1 MHLRRLAI
9 HALPGIEPG
18 FTFEPP
24 DAGINI
30 VTGPNAIGK
39 SSLARA
45 LQYLLA
51 RHATDPPALSL
62 EAEFES
68 GTARWQVT
76 RNGNQIVWRRDGEV
90 VSRPQL
96 PGVDRIGL
104 FRLSV
109 ENLLDDSDAND
120 KALAERLRRE
130 LHGNFDLGRPRIE
143 LGRRFAGHEARM
155 LAEAERARRRVESDY
170 ADLQRRESELPAL
183 QRRIDAA
190 AAAGERREHLAQAL
204 RLTDAIGVRRDRE
217 SALQGFAPD
226 MDRLRGDE
234 LEQLEENER
243 RVLRLNEE
251 LRDRQRDLEAAGAA
265 LERTGLAQTAPAA
278 EEVRAAEE
286 RLRQL
291 DMKSVER
298 ETVRAA
304 VSDAGAALQ
313 DVLAHFNSEGEPP
326 RLDAD
331 TFRRSED
338 VVGPLTDAQLR
349 RRELRAQLDLAGDPS
364 EAADTGRLRDGA
376 EALRAWLAGN
386 AVGSG
391 RAAALAKL
399 GLLASWVAAVAVV
412 FVAVAAFIQGAPIAF
427 AGALAALLALGL
439 ALFLFRAQ
447 RTGAQSPT
455 GAAMHRFGETGL
467 ALPSRWEEHAVR
479 EHLRDVVEVRLNQ
492 LTRQQERA
500 AISDRLRV
508 QIRDTEV
515 DIARLEEA
523 RAALAGEIG
532 FDPRLP
538 VAEFQRFVRLCSD
551 WDRARI
557 EHVRQRARLDLLDH
571 EIADT
576 ASLVRE
582 FLRPWRGADASS
594 LDGPAKRPDMVLLRG
609 AFDDLRERIDA
620 ARGAGDEIRAIG
632 TEIRSLRQRIDEV
645 DSAVERLFAQAGV
658 APHDRAALA
667 HRIEQLPRWAE
678 ASDALRRART
688 EEAVVRARLAE
699 QPAFVAL
706 ADRGERAR
714 LEADFQTATVEAD
727 EHTRLIQLQAE
738 IGTRL
743 NDAGADRRLEQA
755 AAEESRARQA
765 LEDKREEALLAVAT
779 KTLLDDV
786 EQAFETEH
794 EPAVLRRARDV
805 FANVTARAFDL
816 RLRGDGSF
824 VAHDVRQEAARE
836 LAELSSGT
844 RMQLLLA
851 LRLAWIEMQEQGGE
865 SLPLFLDEA
874 LTTSDEDRFAVMA
887 RSLERLAGAGDEV
900 RGTTGNAPGDEGD
913 DGPAPRNDNGLG
925 VGDEDGSEIRNEDG
939 AGRGRQIFYLSAR
952 RHEPALW
959 RRATGSSPAVIDLA
973 AVRFPSRASAP
984 DDYRVE
990 APPSLPAPNGRSA
1003 EAYASL
1009 LGVPPRLDPHRPE
1022 GGIHLFHLLRDDLA
1036 LLHSLME
1043 TWRIVT
1049 LGQLE
1054 VLLASDA
1061 ARAALPGEELQH
1073 RLRRRCRV
1081 VRTWV
1086 ELWRQGRGR
1095 PVDRGVLER
1104 CSAISTIFIDRVAE
1118 LAVQVEGDGEAVIE
1132 ALRAGAVDRFR
1143 SSKLDELERWLTDEG
1158 HTDDQDRLSAED
1170 RRRLTLQRVAP
1181 ATDTSAGDVNRV
1193 VSWLEANDGT
1203 GSDADIQERGFGR
1216 EDTDTIIS
1224 RMKRARADRAR
1235 VSTEEPLSARDQGR
1249 RP

>member
-1 MHLRRLAI
+1 MRLRRLAI

-18 FTFEPP
+18 FTFEPA

-45 LQYLLA
+45 LQYVLA

-62 EAEFES
+62 EAELDS
-68 GTARWQVT
+68 GAARWQVT

-120 KALAERLRRE
+120 RALAERLRRE

-143 LGRRFAGHEARM
+143 IGRRFAVHEARN
-155 LAEAERARRRVESDY
+155 LAEAERTRRRVEGDY

-204 RLTDAIGVRRDRE
+204 KLADAIDARRDRE
-217 SALQGFAPD
+217 SALDGFPPD

-234 LEQLEENER
+234 LEQLEESER
-243 RVLRLNEE
+243 RVLKLNEE
-251 LRDRQRDLEAAGAA
+251 LRDRHRDLGAAEGA
-265 LERTGLAQTAPAA
+265 LERTGLARAAPAP

-291 DMKSVER
+291 DRKSVER
-298 ETVRAA
+298 DAARAA
-304 VSDAGAALQ
+304 VADADATLR
-313 DVLAHFNSEGEPP
+313 DVLAHFNDAAEPP

-331 TFRRSED
+331 AFRRAEA
-338 VVGPLTDAQLR
+338 VAGPLVAAQQR
-349 RRELRAQLDLAGDPS
+349 RRELREQLALGG
-364 EAADTGRLRDGA
+364 EAPAVADVDRLREGA
-376 EALRAWLAGN
+376 EALRAWLAG
-386 AVGSG
+386 AAADSARV
-391 RAAALAKL
+391 RAAAKL
-399 GLLASWVAAVAVV
+399 GWIVSGLAAVAVA
-412 FVAVAAFIQGAPIAF
+412 FVAVAAFVQGAPVASAVAVAALIAF
-427 AGALAALLALGL
+427 GF
-439 ALFLFRAQ
+439 ALFLLRGLRVTAP
-447 RTGAQSPT
+447 SPT
-455 GAAMHRFGETGL
+455 AAAMHRFGETGL
-467 ALPSRWEEHAVR
+467 ALPPRWDEPGVR
-479 EHLRDVVEVRLNQ
+479 EHLRDVLEVRLNQ
-492 LTRQQERA
+492 LTLQQARA
-500 AISDRLRV
+500 AVSERV
-508 QIRDTEV
+508 RHQIEDV
-515 DIARLEEA
+515 GADIKRLEEA
-523 RAALAGEIG
+523 RTALAREIG

-538 VAEFQRFVRLCSD
+538 VAEFQRFVQRCSD
-551 WDRARI
+551 WDRARAG
-557 EHVRQRARLDLLDH
+557 HARQSARLDHLDR
-571 EIADT
+571 EIADV
-576 ASLVRE
+576 ASLVGE
-582 FLRPWRGADASS
+582 FLRPWRAADA
-594 LDGPAKRPDMVLLRG
+594 PALEDPAGEPDVIVLRG
-609 AFDDLRERIDA
+609 AFDDLRSRIEA
-620 ARGAGDEIRAIG
+620 ARGARDEIRSIGIAI
-632 TEIRSLRQRIDEV
+632 ESLRMRIDEIG
-645 DSAVERLFAQAGV
+645 SAVETLFTRAGV

-667 HRIEQLPRWAE
+667 HRVEQLARWKE
-678 ASDALRRART
+678 ANDALRRANT

-699 QPAFVAL
+699 QPALVAL
-706 ADRGERAR
+706 VDQGERVR
-714 LEADFQTATVEAD
+714 LEAELHTASVEAD

-738 IGTRL
+738 IRTRL

-765 LEDKREEALLAVAT
+765 LEDKRDEALLAVAT

-786 EQAFETEH
+786 EQAFEVEH
-794 EPAVLRRARDV
+794 EPAVLRRARDA

-824 VAHDVRQEAARE
+824 VAHDVRQETARE

-851 LRLAWIEMQEQGGE
+851 LRLAWIETQEQGGE
-865 SLPLFLDEA
+865 TLPLFLDEA

-887 RSLERLAGAGDEV
+887 RSLERLAGAGDEDRDGSGSLSEAGDGG
-900 RGTTGNAPGDEGD
+900 RGGPGNAGGNIDGDGVATRSE
-913 DGPAPRNDNGLG
+913 DGAAAG
-925 VGDEDGSEIRNEDG
+925 GSEIG
-939 AGRGRQIFYLSAR
+939 ARGGRQIFYLSAR

-973 AVRFPSRASAP
+973 AVRFPSQASAP

-990 APPSLPAPNGRSA
+990 APPSLPAPDGRSA

-1009 LGVPPRLDPHRPE
+1009 LGVPPLLDPHLPE

-1036 LLHSLME
+1036 LLHSLMQ

-1086 ELWRQGRGR
+1086 ELWRRGRGR

-1104 CSAISTIFIDRVAE
+1104 CSAVSATFIDRVAE
-1118 LAVQVEGDGEAVIE
+1118 LAAHVRGDAEVLVR
-1132 ALRAGAVDRFR
+1132 ALRGGVVERFR
-1143 SSKLDELERWLTDEG
+1143 VSKLGELEQWLADEG
-1158 HTDDQDRLSAED
+1158 YTDDQDRLTGED

-1181 ATDTSAGDVNRV
+1181 ATDADAGDVNRV
-1193 VSWLEANDGT
+1193 VSWLEANDGAGGGDAREG
-1203 GSDADIQERGFGR
+1203 GSD
-1216 EDTDTIIS
+1216 
-1224 RMKRARADRAR
+1224 
-1235 VSTEEPLSARDQGR
+1235 
-1249 RP
+1249 

>member
-18 FTFEPP
+18 FTFEPA

-68 GTARWQVT
+68 GAARWQVT

-96 PGVDRIGL
+96 PGVDRVGL

-120 KALAERLRRE
+120 RALAERLRRE

-143 LGRRFAGHEARM
+143 IGRRFAAHEARM
-155 LAEAERARRRVESDY
+155 LAEAATARRRVEGDY

-204 RLTDAIGVRRDRE
+204 RLADAIDVRKDRE
-217 SALQGFAPD
+217 SALDGFPPD

-234 LEQLEENER
+234 LEQLEANED
-243 RVLRLNEE
+243 RVLKLNEE
-251 LRDRQRDLEAAGAA
+251 LRDRHRDLGAAEAAA
-265 LERTGLAQTAPAA
+265 ERTGLARAAPAP

-291 DMKSVER
+291 DRKSVER
-298 ETVRAA
+298 EATRTA
-304 VSDAGAALQ
+304 VAEAGAALH
-313 DVLAHFNSEGEPP
+313 DVLAHFNPEGEPP

-331 TFRRSED
+331 AFRRAEE
-338 VVGPLTDAQLR
+338 VAGPLIAAQQR
-349 RRELRAQLDLAGDPS
+349 RRELREQLALAGEAPA
-364 EAADTGRLRDGA
+364 AADVDRLRDGA
-376 EALRAWLAGN
+376 EALRAWLVGN
-386 AVGSG
+386 AADSA
-391 RAAALAKL
+391 RARATTKL
-399 GLLASWVAAVAVV
+399 GWIVSGLGTTAVA
-412 FVAVAAFIQGAPIAF
+412 FVAVAAFVQGAPVASAVAVVALIAF
-427 AGALAALLALGL
+427 GL
-439 ALFLFRAQ
+439 ALFLLRGSLTTAPSA
-447 RTGAQSPT
+447 RD
-455 GAAMHRFGETGL
+455 AAMHRFGETGL
-467 ALPSRWEEHAVR
+467 ALPPRWEESAVR
-479 EHLRDVVEVRLNQ
+479 EHLRAVVEVRLNQ
-492 LTRQQERA
+492 STLQQARA
-500 AISDRLRV
+500 AVSERIQLR
-508 QIRDTEV
+508 IEETGA
-515 DIARLEEA
+515 DIERLEEA
-523 RAALAGEIG
+523 RTVLAGEIG

-538 VAEFQRFVRLCSD
+538 VADFQRFVHLCSD
-551 WDRARI
+551 WDRVRA
-557 EHVRQRARLDLLDH
+557 EHVRQRARFHLLER

-576 ASLVRE
+576 ASRVGD
-582 FLRPWRGADASS
+582 FLRPWRATDAP
-594 LDGPAKRPDMVLLRG
+594 GPEAPAGGPDVVLLRG
-609 AFDDLRERIDA
+609 AFDDLRSRIEA
-620 ARGAGDEIRAIG
+620 ARDAQDD
-632 TEIRSLRQRIDEV
+632 IRSTGTAIQSLQQRMEEIG
-645 DSAVERLFAQAGV
+645 SAVESLFARAGV
-658 APHDRAALA
+658 VPHDRAALV
-667 HRIEQLPRWAE
+667 HRIELLPRWKE
-678 ASDALRRART
+678 ASDALRRANT

-699 QPAFVAL
+699 QPALVAL
-706 ADRGERAR
+706 ADQGERVR
-714 LEADFQTATVEAD
+714 LEADLGTASVEAD

-738 IGTRL
+738 IRTRL
-743 NDAGADRRLEQA
+743 SDAGADRRLEQA

-786 EQAFETEH
+786 EQAFEAEH
-794 EPAVLRRARDV
+794 EPAVLRRARDA

-851 LRLAWIEMQEQGGE
+851 LRLAWIETQEQGGE

-900 RGTTGNAPGDEGD
+900 RGRTGNAPGDMGD
-913 DGPAPRNDNGLG
+913 DGPAPRNDDGPG
-925 VGDEDGSEIRNEDG
+925 AGSEDGSEIRNEDG

-973 AVRFPSRASAP
+973 AVRFPSQASAP

-1061 ARAALPGEELQH
+1061 ACAALPGEELQR
-1073 RLRRRCRV
+1073 RLGRRCRV

-1118 LAVQVEGDGEAVIE
+1118 LAVRVEGDAEALIE

-1143 SSKLDELERWLTDEG
+1143 SSKLDELERWLADEG
-1158 HTDDQDRLSAED
+1158 YTDDQDRLSAED
-1170 RRRLTLQRVAP
+1170 RRRLTLQRAAP
-1181 ATDTSAGDVNRV
+1181 TTDADAGDVNRV

-1203 GSDADIQERGFGR
+1203 GNGADIQEIGF
-1216 EDTDTIIS
+1216 D
-1224 RMKRARADRAR
+1224 
-1235 VSTEEPLSARDQGR
+1235 
-1249 RP
+1249 